1 MNKLKKISILFAA
14 VLSLT
19 MLASCGSDSKDT
31 NKSDKSDSSTAEDKA
46 VFGFKFTVN
55 GEEYAVPAPF
65 KDFADKGW
73 EYDGESDEKVP
84 AHKYLIGAYIE
95 KDDMDPSV

>member
-65 KDFADKGW
+65 KDFADKGLSLIHILQKKSRFLLFT
-73 EYDGESDEKVP
+73 ESMKRL
-84 AHKYLIGAYIE
+84 HRKKLTI
-95 KDDMDPSV
+95 

>member
-46 VFGFKFTVN
+46 VD
-55 GEEYAVPAPF
+55 PAEVRSQLP
-65 KDFADKGW
+65 
-73 EYDGESDEKVP
+73 EC
-84 AHKYLIGAYIE
+84 
-95 KDDMDPSV
+95 